1 MDLKKATELVKFDLE
16 SSNIINKTLANISKI
31 DDSKIEIVD
40 KNNKRMMK
48 KLIEDTSNY
57 LKEKGFESPEIGI
70 ILGTGLGQ
78 LLDHVEIIKEV
89 SYNHIPNFPTATVE
103 FHKGKLIYGILEGK
117 KAIIM
122 QGRFHLYEG
131 YTLQDVTYPVR
142 IMKDLGISTLLV
154 SNASGALNLDYNKG
168 ELMLIEDHINLQGS
182 SPLAFKG
189 VEHLGERFVDMSAPY
204 DVTLNAHFESIAL
217 KNNIT
222 LHKGVYVSVVGPQL
236 ETRAEYKMLNLMGG
250 DAVGMSTVPEIIVAN
265 HLQLR
270 VAAVSVLTDECD
282 PENLKPVDISEI
294 IAMAAKAEPG
304 IRNDNFFF
312 ITCKPKHCSFLLEG
326 HYF

>member
-1 MDLKKATELVKFDLE
+1 
-16 SSNIINKTLANISKI
+16 
-31 DDSKIEIVD
+31 
-40 KNNKRMMK
+40 MMK
-48 KLIEDTSNY
+48 FIEETTDY

-78 LLDHVEIIKEV
+78 LLDHVEILKEV

-117 KAIIM
+117 KVIIM

-142 IMKDLGISTLLV
+142 IMKHLGISTLLV
-154 SNASGALNLDYNKG
+154 SNASGALNLDYKKG
-168 ELMLIEDHINLQGS
+168 ELMLIEDHINLQGG

-189 VEHLGERFVDMSAPY
+189 VEQLGERFVDMSAPY
-204 DVTLNAHFESIAL
+204 DTTLNAQFESIAL
-217 KNNIT
+217 KNNIK

-236 ETRAEYKMLNLMGG
+236 ETRAEYKMLNLLGA

-265 HLQLR
+265 HLKLK

-282 PENLKPVDISEI
+282 PENLKSVNISEI
-294 IAMAAKAEPG
+294 IEMAAKAEP
-304 IRNDNFFF
+304 DM
-312 ITCKPKHCSFLLEG
+312 ITLFKELIKTL
-326 HYF
+326 

>member
-1 MDLKKATELVKFDLE
+1 MIKF
-16 SSNIINKTLANISKI
+16 INET
-31 DDSKIEIVD
+31 VD
-40 KNNKRMMK
+40 
-48 KLIEDTSNY
+48 Y

-78 LLDHVEIIKEV
+78 LINEVEIIKEV

-103 FHKGKLIYGILEGK
+103 FHKGKLIYGTLEGK
-117 KAIIM
+117 TVIVM

-142 IMKDLGISTLLV
+142 VMEKLGIKTLLV
-154 SNASGALNLDYNKG
+154 SNASGAINLDYKKG
-168 ELMLIEDHINLQGS
+168 ELMLIDDHINLQGG

-189 VEHLGERFVDMSAPY
+189 VETLGDRFADMSAPY
-204 DVTLNAHFESIAL
+204 DLEINSKFKAIA
-217 KNNIT
+217 KANNIT
-222 LHKGVYVSVVGPQL
+222 LHEGVYASVVGPQL
-236 ETRAEYKMLNLMGG
+236 ETRAEYRMLKIIGA

-265 HLQLR
+265 HLNLK

-294 IAMAAKAEPG
+294 IAMAGKAEP
-304 IRNDNFFF
+304 DM
-312 ITCKPKHCSFLLEG
+312 ITLFKGLIKTL
-326 HYF
+326 

>member
-1 MDLKKATELVKFDLE
+1 M
-16 SSNIINKTLANISKI
+16 
-31 DDSKIEIVD
+31 
-40 KNNKRMMK
+40 MMK
-48 KLIEDTSNY
+48 FIEETTDY

-78 LLDHVEIIKEV
+78 LIDHVEVLKEV

-117 KAIIM
+117 KVIIM

-142 IMKDLGISTLLV
+142 IMKHLGITTLLV
-154 SNASGALNLDYNKG
+154 SNASGALNLNYKKG
-168 ELMLIEDHINLQGS
+168 ELMLIEDHINLQGG
-182 SPLAFKG
+182 SPLAFRG

-204 DVTLNAHFESIAL
+204 DTTLNTQFESIAV
-217 KNNIT
+217 KNNIK

-236 ETRAEYKMLNLMGG
+236 ETRAEYKMLKLLGA

-265 HLQLR
+265 HLQLK

-282 PENLKPVDISEI
+282 PKHLKPVNISEI
-294 IAMAAKAEPG
+294 IAMAAKAEP
-304 IRNDNFFF
+304 DM
-312 ITCKPKHCSFLLEG
+312 ITLFKELIKTL
-326 HYF
+326 